1 MERSGAM
8 CAGRPPQRVRHM
20 VHALR
25 SSKVL
30 LVAGLVTAGLANA
43 DAGVTYRIVNTTD
56 YGRSAVAQRADANTV
71 AAALQLTLRDLKQ
84 YFGVAA
90 SVGQAYEDKKD
101 HRSGGA
107 TFTVTAR
114 GVTVK
119 GLVTCR
125 LGPSGANVAV
135 VYLRTNAPAGEWDR
149 LTHPQDAKAPPA
161 PAAAPTG
168 TGSLRTYNFPDGTG
182 FIGLAEGWSTQ
193 APSCLRGATLTGPNE
208 ELVHVGMALSGVTP
222 DSPLAQ
228 MGTSLVTPFT
238 GPAEA
243 LRILGPQLSQ
253 MSMSQG
259 GPAKAFDTIT
269 QGATRPAMLAG
280 GRRAIVTF
288 GVTELSRN
296 GVKKH
301 FKVKAE
307 MEMDPIPPTGWM
319 LSINQA
325 GAPDATYDRD
335 VPVMWSMIESWRIN
349 PDVVN
354 RLNGQALAGQK
365 QWFAAQQQAHHDQVA
380 AYDRQNE
387 AWRENQ
393 KALDQRNR
401 NWEQQ
406 QNSQARRAD
415 DFDELI
421 RGYRTV
427 EDTRTGEK
435 RSVDLGNVDRIIDD
449 LNERDPDRYRQIPLR
464 DEADPVLPRR

>member
-1 MERSGAM
+1 MEPSGAI
-8 CAGRPPQRVRHM
+8 CEGRPPQGGRHL

-25 SSKVL
+25 SSNVL
-30 LVAGLVTAGLANA
+30 LLAGLLTAGLAS
-43 DAGVTYRIVNTTD
+43 AGPAVTYRIVNTTD

-71 AAALQLTLRDLKQ
+71 TAALQLTLHDLRQ
-84 YFGVAA
+84 YFGAA
-90 SVGQAYEDKKD
+90 PSVRQAYEDRKD

-114 GVTVK
+114 GVTMK

-125 LGPSGANVAV
+125 IGPSAANVAV
-135 VYLRTNAPAGEWDR
+135 VYLRTDAPAGEWDR
-149 LTHPQDAKAPPA
+149 LTHPQEAKAPPA
-161 PAAAPTG
+161 PAAAPAPTG
-168 TGSLRTYNFPDGTG
+168 ALRTYNFPDGTG

-193 APSCLRGATLTGPNE
+193 APSCLRGATLAGPNE
-208 ELVHVGMALSGVTP
+208 ELVHVGSALSGVTP
-222 DSPLAQ
+222 DSPLAG
-228 MGTSLVTPFT
+228 MGTSLVAPFS

-243 LRILGPQLSQ
+243 LRLLGPQLSR
-253 MSMSQG
+253 MSLSQG
-259 GPAKAFDTIT
+259 GPAKTFDTIT

-280 GRRAIVTF
+280 GRRALVTF
-288 GVTELSRN
+288 GVTELSRS

-307 MEMDPIPPTGWM
+307 MEMSPIPPTGWM

-325 GAPDATYDRD
+325 GAPDATYERD
-335 VPVMWSMIESWRIN
+335 LPIMWSMIESWRIN

-354 RLNGQALAGQK
+354 RLNAQALAGQQ

-380 AYDRQNE
+380 AYDRQNQ

-393 KALDQRNR
+393 KALDQRNS

-435 RSVDLGNVDRIIDD
+435 RSVDLGNVDRIVDD
-449 LNERDPDRYRQIPLR
+449 LNAHDPDRYRQIPLR
-464 DEADPVLPRR
+464 DETDPAPPHR